1 MALEVARVWQP
12 AYTLLM
18 PWFAMVERRIE
29 SEEGVFSPWREISS
43 WRRVLT
49 NSAGYWRR
57 VVREIVVERKE
68 RRAYGDYGFTCSC

>member
-18 PWFAMVERRIE
+18 PWLEIVERRIE
-29 SEEGVFSPWREISS
+29 RDDGVFSPLRETSS

-49 NSAGYWRR
+49 NSAGYF
-57 VVREIVVERKE
+57 
-68 RRAYGDYGFTCSC
+68 GQC

>member
-18 PWFAMVERRIE
+18 PWLLIVERRMD

-49 NSAGYWRR
+49 NSAGYCGG
-57 VVREIVVERKE
+57 VVRGVVVG
-68 RRAYGDYGFTCSC
+68 RREKGLQ

>member
-18 PWFAMVERRIE
+18 PWFAMVERRMD
-29 SEEGVFSPWREISS
+29 SEEGVFRPWREISS

-49 NSAGYWRR
+49 NSAGYLWK
-57 VVREIVVERKE
+57 VLLERLW
-68 RRAYGDYGFTCSC
+68 